1 MKYTQVHIPGQSRTS
16 GLHFFNTLPPAANK
30 DGAMSPRRF
39 FRRPGHLGGLAIGVG
54 VLGVLV
60 VGVFLGSA
68 LAPSHSD
75 GQSGGG
81 VASEGPAH
89 VSNPLAGRITKVV
102 GSNVPAAR
110 YGEEIAALE
119 NFEENLAGEKIS
131 DLAPISAARFKKPV
145 REYKAYAEGWIG
157 RTIRDANA
165 LNATLAGGSRAAAQR
180 AWEKVWGDYMHL
192 GADYGLFG
200 ELEEELDGTSGGPRA
215 SASDPNFVGFRR
227 LEWGIWTGRPLRS
240 LTPYA
245 DRLVHDLNRLRAAV
259 PGTEIDALDYATRGH
274 EIIEDAQ
281 RDLMSGMDV
290 PWSHQ
295 GVLGTAAAL
304 ASVEEV
310 FHTLKPLLSG
320 RENTEGEVEYWLLR
334 LRGLFASLRRHG
346 SYPSLTQM
354 GAREHERF
362 NGYVAGALSALQ
374 MVPSTLETELYKA
387 PPSIGAGK

>member
-1 MKYTQVHIPGQSRTS
+1 MPAAVLT
-16 GLHFFNTLPPAANK
+16 GLHFFNKLRPAANK
-30 DGAMSPRRF
+30 DGPMSTRRS
-39 FRRPGHLGGLAIGVG
+39 FRRPGRLGGLALFV
-54 VLGVLV
+54 GVLV
-60 VGVFLGSA
+60 VVALGVFLGSA

-89 VSNPLAGRITKVV
+89 VDNPLAGRITKVV
-102 GSNVPAAR
+102 GANASAAH
-110 YGEEIAALE
+110 YGEEVAALE

-131 DLAPISAARFKKPV
+131 DLSPIPPARFKQPV
-145 REYKAYAEGWIG
+145 KEYKAYAHVWIG
-157 RTIRDANA
+157 RTIAGAKA
-165 LNATLAGGSRAAAQR
+165 LEATLAGGSRADAQR
-180 AWEKVWGDYMHL
+180 AWEKAWGDYMHL

-200 ELEEELDGTSGGPRA
+200 DLEEELDGTGGGPQA
-215 SASDPNFVGFRR
+215 SAEDPDFVGFRR
-227 LEWGIWTGRPLRS
+227 LEWGLWTGRPLGS
-240 LTPYA
+240 LTPYTH
-245 DRLVHDLNRLRAAV
+245 RLIHDLNRLRAAV
-259 PGTEIDALDYATRGH
+259 PGVEIDALNYATRGH

-320 RENTEGEVEYWLLR
+320 RENTEGEVENWLLR
-334 LRGLFASLRRHG
+334 LHKLFDSMRDHG
-346 SYPSLTQM
+346 SYPTLTQI
-354 GAREHERF
+354 GEREHEQF
-362 NGYVAGALSALQ
+362 NGYVAGALGALQ

-387 PPSIGAGK
+387 PPSIGRGR